1 VSDVIKSGE
10 NHVVR
15 IQWTKRVKIGGC
27 IDVWAF
33 TIVEDTSE
41 DSTVGFIM
49 LKLGSQV
56 TRGRLNTMGVVVL

>member
-33 TIVEDTSE
+33 TIEKDTSE
-41 DSTVGFIM
+41 DSTVGFIV
-49 LKLGSQV
+49 LKLGS
-56 TRGRLNTMGVVVL
+56 